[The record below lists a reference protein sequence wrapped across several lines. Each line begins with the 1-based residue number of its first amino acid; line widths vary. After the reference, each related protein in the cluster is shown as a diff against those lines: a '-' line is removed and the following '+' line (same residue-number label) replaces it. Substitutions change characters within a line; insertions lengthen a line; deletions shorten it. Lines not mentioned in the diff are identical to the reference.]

1 MQADAA
7 DFPAEVTQAA
17 DLVLESKGHGVLIL
31 DLRGISTATDYFVL
45 ASGTSD
51 VQVKAIAEHVVD
63 ELKKGDRIVTNGGL
77 HGVILNLKDDIVLL
91 NIADHVK
98 VEVSRAA
105 VSRVKNGDG
114 KKS

>member
-1 MQADAA
+1 MLFLVEPLYAMGAA
-7 DFPAEVTQAA
+7 GESQGGNPVATMLPF
-17 DLVLESKGHGVLIL
+17 VLMFVVLYMLIL
-31 DLRGISTATDYFVL
+31 RPQIKK
-45 ASGTSD
+45 
-51 VQVKAIAEHVVD
+51 QKAQQKMVD

-77 HGVILNLKDDIVLL
+77 HGVITNLKDDIVLL

>member
-1 MQADAA
+1 MLFLVEPLYAMGAA
-7 DFPAEVTQAA
+7 GEAQGGNPV
-17 DLVLESKGHGVLIL
+17 
-31 DLRGISTATDYFVL
+31 ATMLPFVL
-45 ASGTSD
+45 MFT
-51 VQVKAIAEHVVD
+51 
-63 ELKKGDRIVTNGGL
+63 
-77 HGVILNLKDDIVLL
+77 NLKDDIVLL

>member
-1 MQADAA
+1 LP
-7 DFPAEVTQAA
+7 F
-17 DLVLESKGHGVLIL
+17 VLMFVVLYMLIL
-31 DLRGISTATDYFVL
+31 RPQIKK
-45 ASGTSD
+45 
-51 VQVKAIAEHVVD
+51 QKAQQKMVD

-77 HGVILNLKDDIVLL
+77 HGVITNLKDDIVLL

>member
-1 MQADAA
+1 M
-7 DFPAEVTQAA
+7 
-17 DLVLESKGHGVLIL
+17 LLLIL
-31 DLRGISTATDYFVL
+31 FLVEPLYDMGAAGEAQGGNPVATMLPFVL
-45 ASGTSD
+45 MF
-51 VQVKAIAEHVVD
+51 VVLYMLILRPQIKKQKAQQKMVD

-77 HGVILNLKDDIVLL
+77 HGVITNLKDDIVLL

>member
-1 MQADAA
+1 M
-7 DFPAEVTQAA
+7 
-17 DLVLESKGHGVLIL
+17 LLLIL
-31 DLRGISTATDYFVL
+31 FLVEPLYAMGAAGEAQGGNPVATMLPFVL
-45 ASGTSD
+45 MF
-51 VQVKAIAEHVVD
+51 VVLYMLILRPQIKKQKAQQKMVD